1 MNEKLA
7 DAPLFLLAAGGT
19 GGHIFPAEALAR
31 ALLAR
36 GVRVALV
43 TDPRGGRFSESI
55 DVPVYRIR
63 ARGTGGHLLSKLR
76 AGMEMMIGTFQAQ
89 SLLRRLRPAMVIG
102 FGGYPSVPTV
112 YAAARLSIP
121 ILLHEQNAVLG
132 RANRLLSG
140 LAQTIALSFEQVS
153 GRQQL
158 PKEKIVL
165 TGNPVR
171 PAILALR
178 DAPYPDVQPDGP
190 VSILIMGGSQG
201 ARIFSQVLPKAMQ
214 LLPEAL
220 RRRLRIAQQCRAE
233 DLETART
240 GYAAAAMDVEL
251 ASFFHD
257 VPQRLAAAHLVICR
271 SGAST
276 VAEVTA
282 AGRPAVFVPY
292 PHALADEQT
301 ANAEA
306 VAIAGGGWLI
316 PQAALTPEALA
327 VRLEALLTHPA
338 LLIQTAAAAR
348 QCGRPDAAD
357 RLADVC
363 LARTA
368 VPMAAHAAGPK
379 IKGVAA

>member
-89 SLLRRLRPAMVIG
+89 GLLRRLRPAMVIG

-153 GRQQL
+153 GRQPW
-158 PKEKIVL
+158 PKEKLVL

-171 PAILALR
+171 PGILALR
-178 DAPYPDVQPDGP
+178 DAPYPDVHPDGP
-190 VSILIMGGSQG
+190 VSILVMGGSQG

-233 DLETART
+233 DLDAART

-363 LARTA
+363 LKRAAAPMTA
-368 VPMAAHAAGPK
+368 PASGLK